1 MVSSIGYQLAKSRK
15 ITGFGR
21 PIRRVPV
28 TRIGSGVIRRTVG
41 NIARPAL
48 GWIANRIADAIS
60 GSGRKKV
67 YRRRTVRGSSFK
79 LSGAGRK
86 PRKTLI
92 RRSTASGYK
101 KRAPRK
107 TLRKHRLTYRVLC

>member
-1 MVSSIGYQLAKSRK
+1 MVSSVGFQLSANRR

-21 PIRRVPV
+21 RRVPV
-28 TRIGSGVIRRTVG
+28 TRGRGIRSVVG
-41 NIARPAL
+41 NVLARPAL
-48 GWIANRIADAIS
+48 TFIANKVADLIS
-60 GSGRKKV
+60 GSGRKT
-67 YRRRTVRGSSFK
+67 YRKRTRGSSFK

-101 KRAPRK
+101 KRATTRRPRK
-107 TLRKHRLTYRVLC
+107 TLRKRRVTH